1 MFLFDSLLQT
11 VSICIQN
18 ELTYV
23 GVVFALEIVM
33 QGKLTIITDFHYV
46 TVIRKIRLLSDFPTL

>member
-33 QGKLTIITDFHYV
+33 QGKLTIITDFHFV
-46 TVIRKIRLLSDFPTL
+46 TVS